1 MNMKI
6 SVTFFTYSD
15 SKEAHIGMDWE
26 SLIPGSRPHNSHSCA
41 MVKISCSALI
51 CVCFSNIYS
60 PFSCH

>member
-1 MNMKI
+1 
-6 SVTFFTYSD
+6 
-15 SKEAHIGMDWE
+15 MDWE